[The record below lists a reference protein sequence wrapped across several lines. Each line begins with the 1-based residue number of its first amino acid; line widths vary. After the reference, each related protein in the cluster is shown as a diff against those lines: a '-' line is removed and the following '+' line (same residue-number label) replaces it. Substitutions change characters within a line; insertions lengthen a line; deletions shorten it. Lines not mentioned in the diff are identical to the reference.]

1 MSFDDRLVNEINE
14 KIVLS
19 DYIGRQVSLTRR
31 GREFIGLCP
40 FHKEKTPSF
49 TINDDKNFYHCF
61 GCGEHGSV
69 INFLMKYQNLD
80 FIESIKILSKELG
93 LDIQKYNSEYKKY
106 PLRELENIKNILNLS
121 KDIFIKNISS
131 SSGEKARVYLAN
143 RKLSNESLIKFELG
157 YAQKYS
163 NNLLEYMK
171 QNSFSEDFLMR
182 SGVIGKSEKQQ
193 S

>member
-131 SSGEKARVYLAN
+131 SSGEKARIYLAN

-157 YAQKYS
+157 YDEKY
-163 NNLLEYMK
+163 
-171 QNSFSEDFLMR
+171 
-182 SGVIGKSEKQQ
+182 
-193 S
+193 

>member
-19 DYIGRQVSLTRR
+19 DYIGRQVSLSRR
-31 GREFIGLCP
+31 GREFVGLCP

-93 LDIQKYNSEYKKY
+93 LDIHKFNSEYKKY
-106 PLRELENIKNILNLS
+106 PLREL
-121 KDIFIKNISS
+121 
-131 SSGEKARVYLAN
+131 
-143 RKLSNESLIKFELG
+143 
-157 YAQKYS
+157 
-163 NNLLEYMK
+163 
-171 QNSFSEDFLMR
+171 
-182 SGVIGKSEKQQ
+182 
-193 S
+193 